1 MNNIIRLLKN
11 LKKNGVTG
19 IKQSLEDEGAS
30 FEEIKKMR
38 QLTKKAGLDLNVKIG
53 GCEARNDIFFCKKVG
68 TDGIVAPM
76 VESSYA
82 LNKFTQIAGYN
93 RDNFLFVNL
102 ESKLALKNL
111 KEIMNSKNF
120 NLLKGVIIGRSDLA
134 GSMGL
139 TKKMVDSNRI
149 FKNVLLTFRKLKKK
163 KKSLVCKMGGSITYN
178 SKEFIEDLY
187 KKNILDRVETRNV
200 EILLNKKNI
209 KKFKHLLILAF
220 RFEVEWL
227 KAKLK
232 MRVTKNKIVKKEY
245 LFRIQQIQKRIKTVN

>member
-1 MNNIIRLLKN
+1 
-11 LKKNGVTG
+11 
-19 IKQSLEDEGAS
+19 
-30 FEEIKKMR
+30 MR
-38 QLTKKAGLDLNVKIG
+38 QLTKGVGLDLNVKIG
-53 GCEARNDIFFCKKVG
+53 GCEARNDIFFCKEVG

-149 FKNVLLTFRKLKKK
+149 FKNVLLTFKKLKKK

-187 KKNILDRVETRNV
+187 NKNILDRSG
-200 EILLNKKNI
+200 NKKRRNFI
-209 KKFKHLLILAF
+209 K
-220 RFEVEWL
+220 
-227 KAKLK
+227 
-232 MRVTKNKIVKKEY
+232 
-245 LFRIQQIQKRIKTVN
+245 